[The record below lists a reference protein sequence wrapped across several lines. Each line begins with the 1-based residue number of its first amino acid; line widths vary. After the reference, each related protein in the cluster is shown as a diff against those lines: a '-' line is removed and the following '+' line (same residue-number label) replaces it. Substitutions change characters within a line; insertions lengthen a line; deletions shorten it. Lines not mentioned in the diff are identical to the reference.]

1 MTSSQASNPSPP
13 GDGRNDFLKYPDP
26 DARLRRI
33 MIVVATTL
41 ITKTKPMK
49 IPSTPAFAAL
59 AAFTAMP
66 AAFAQDTAEPVLPE
80 VAICPEITLI
90 EEPVIIVCPG
100 LDGSEETVDLEVEI
114 TEPTGKEEEI
124 ANEEVTDG
132 EVVDIT
138 EDGEGIV
145 TIGGWPEGG
154 VPIEWIK
161 RGGGELDNPDVIF
174 YSMAGGPVLQNV
186 TGGASQEAG
195 SSTGSAA
202 ARVLNQGETAS
213 DIENK
218 VTNEAGVAKVAKKS
232 TVAIVKEGRVFLR

>member
-1 MTSSQASNPSPP
+1 
-13 GDGRNDFLKYPDP
+13 
-26 DARLRRI
+26 

-124 ANEEVTDG
+124 ANEEFTEEEFTGETEEEFVEDSTEEVTDG

>member
-1 MTSSQASNPSPP
+1 
-13 GDGRNDFLKYPDP
+13 
-26 DARLRRI
+26 

-49 IPSTPAFAAL
+49 IPSTTAFAAL
-59 AAFTAMP
+59 AALTAMP

-80 VAICPEITLI
+80 VAICPEVTLI

-124 ANEEVTDG
+124 ANEEFTEEEFSGETEEEFVEDSTEEVTDG

-154 VPIEWIK
+154 VPIEWVK
-161 RGGGELDNPDVIF
+161 RGGGELENPDVIF
-174 YSMAGGPVLQNV
+174 YSMAGGPELRNLTGAPTAEANESTTGAV
-186 TGGASQEAG
+186 T
-195 SSTGSAA
+195 
-202 ARVLNQGETAS
+202 RVLNQGETAAE
-213 DIENK
+213 IQNAATGGAALEK
-218 VTNEAGVAKVAKKS
+218 AAKKP